1 MANGGGTSRVNPRD
15 FDIEIMETS
24 IFKFI
29 VRYSMRQQ
37 ITVLVIT
44 TFSLPFYY
52 LSLEI
57 PKKIINRALG
67 TGEGDTPGGAM
78 GENIQPFD
86 FFGATLFELDR
97 LPLLFAFCGLYF
109 ALVLINGGFKY
120 FINVFKGL
128 IGERMLRR
136 LRYQLFSRILRFPL
150 PHFRRVSQGE
160 LIPMITA
167 EVEPLGGFIGDAF
180 TLPLYQGGLL
190 VTALI
195 FIMVQDWTLGLMAL
209 VFYPVQGFVIPKLQR
224 RVNMLGK
231 ARVRAVR
238 KLAERIGETVSG
250 AQEIHA
256 NDTSHFE
263 LADFSYRLG
272 TIFHIRFEI
281 YRKKFFVKF
290 LNNFINQLT
299 PLLFFSVGGYMVI
312 QGELS
317 IGALVAVMGAQKDIA
332 SPWKELLNFYQIQ
345 NDAKIKYEQVIT
357 QFEPA
362 GMRAAEDAEVD
373 ADDGPIKGEL
383 KVTNLT
389 LTDEDVKIID
399 STSFTLSLDQRIA
412 IVGAGGSGKEEIAL
426 MLGRLIDPT
435 GGRIDIGGKDLQSL
449 PESFT
454 GRRIAYAGAAPFFIS
469 ASIGDN
475 LIYGLKH
482 RAAPRADDGGEADAE
497 HLAMLKENLMAGNSG
512 DDVFADWID
521 YQAAGVSDSAELTQ
535 AEIRALGVAE
545 MIADVYDFGLRG
557 AIDPAARPDVAERIL
572 TARAQMRERVAEPDC
587 ADLVESFDVKL
598 YNSNATLAENLLFGT
613 PVGDVF
619 DLDRLADNPH
629 VAGVLESCGLIEPLM
644 QAGHSVAKTMLELF
658 SDLAPEHEFFEQ
670 FSFIEADE
678 LADYKDLLG
687 RADYDNLGVLEG
699 EDRRRLLSLPFKLI
713 PARHRLGVLD
723 EAMQERI
730 LAARVVFAR
739 DLPDE
744 FRDSIEFFDVER
756 YNAASTLQDNILFG
770 KLAYGQ
776 AQAETRV
783 GGLISEVIEK
793 LDLYYTVVE
802 VGLDFQVGI
811 GGTRLSSA
819 QRQKLS
825 IARAV
830 LKRPDVFIL
839 SEATSALDGASQ
851 SKVAA
856 NLISEFEGRGLIW
869 ILHRPSQ
876 ASQFDHVLVM
886 RGGKVVGTGRFDDL
900 NKPDSH
906 LTELLA
912 AE

>member
-1 MANGGGTSRVNPRD
+1 
-15 FDIEIMETS
+15 MESS

-29 VRYSMRQQ
+29 IRFSMKAQV
-37 ITVLVIT
+37 TVLIIT
-44 TFSLPFYY
+44 MLSLPFYY

-67 TGEGDTPGGAM
+67 TVEGDTAGGAM
-78 GENIQPFD
+78 GTNIQPFD
-86 FFGATLFELDR
+86 FFGIDLFELDR

-109 ALVLINGGFKY
+109 ALVLINGAFKY
-120 FINVFKGL
+120 YINVYKGL

-136 LRYQLFSRILRFPL
+136 LRYQLYARILRFPL

-160 LIPMITA
+160 LIPMITS

-180 TLPLYQGGLL
+180 SLPLYQGGLL

-195 FIMVQDWTLGLMAL
+195 FIMVQDWKLGLMAL

-231 ARVRAVR
+231 ARVKAVR

-250 AQEIHA
+250 AQEVHA
-256 NDTSHFE
+256 NDTSQFE

-272 TIFHIRFEI
+272 NIFHIRFEI

-299 PLLFFSVGGYMVI
+299 PLLFFSIGGYMVI

-332 SPWKELLNFYQIQ
+332 SPWKELLNYYQIQ

-362 GMRAAEDAEVD
+362 GMRDAEDHEAD
-373 ADDGPIKGEL
+373 AAADQPITGEL
-383 KVTNLT
+383 SVSNLT
-389 LTDEDVKIID
+389 LTDEDVKLID
-399 STSFTLSLDQRIA
+399 SASFTVSLNERTA

-426 MLGRLIDPT
+426 VLGRLLDPSSGRIEI
-435 GGRIDIGGKDLQSL
+435 GGRDLQSL
-449 PESFT
+449 PESVT
-454 GRRIAYAGAAPFFIS
+454 GRRIAFAGATPFFIS
-469 ASIGDN
+469 ASIDDN
-475 LIYGLKH
+475 LVYGLKH
-482 RAAPRADDGGEADAE
+482 RATRSDDGEADAE
-497 HLAMLKENLMAGNSG
+497 RLEAIKENILAGNSTE
-512 DDVFADWID
+512 DIFADWID
-521 YQAAGVSDSAELTQ
+521 YEAAGVADRAALVT
-535 AEIRALGVAE
+535 AEIRALGIAE
-545 MIADVYDFGLRG
+545 MISDVYEFGLRG

-572 TARAQMRERVAEPDC
+572 TARAQMRERVAESEY
-587 ADLVESFDVKL
+587 AGLVESFDVKL

-613 PVGDVF
+613 PVGDTF
-619 DLDRLADNPH
+619 DHEHLADNPY
-629 VAGVLESCGLIEPLM
+629 VIGVLESCNLLEPLL
-644 QAGHSVAKTMLELF
+644 QSGHSVARTMLELF

-670 FSFIEADE
+670 FSFIKAEE
-678 LADYKDLLG
+678 LGDYKELLS
-687 RADYDNLGVLEG
+687 RIDPDNLSVLEG
-699 EDRRRLLSLPFKLI
+699 LDRHRLLSLTFQLI

-723 EAMQERI
+723 EDMQAHI
-730 LAARVVFAR
+730 LEARAVFAR
-739 DLPDE
+739 DLPEDLAE
-744 FRDSIEFFDVER
+744 AIEFFDVER
-756 YNAASTLQDNILFG
+756 YNTAASLQDNVLFG
-770 KLAYGQ
+770 KLAFGQ
-776 AQAETRV
+776 AQAESRV
-783 GGLISEVIEK
+783 GGLISEVIAK
-793 LDLYYTVVE
+793 LELYDTVVE

-819 QRQKLS
+819 QRQKLA

-856 NLISEFEGRGLIW
+856 NLLSEFEGRGLIW

-876 ASQFDHVLVM
+876 ASLFDNVLVM
-886 RGGKVVGTGRFDDL
+886 QSGRIVESGTFDEL
-900 NKPDSH
+900 NKPNAH

>member
-1 MANGGGTSRVNPRD
+1 
-15 FDIEIMETS
+15 MESS

-29 VRYSMRQQ
+29 IRYSMKAQV
-37 ITVLVIT
+37 TVLIIT
-44 TFSLPFYY
+44 MLSLPFYY

-67 TGEGDTPGGAM
+67 VGEDDIAGGVM
-78 GENIQPFD
+78 GSNIQSFD
-86 FFGATLFELDR
+86 FFGYDLFELDR

-109 ALVLINGGFKY
+109 ALVLINGAFKY
-120 FINVFKGL
+120 YINVYKGL

-136 LRYQLFSRILRFPL
+136 LRYQLYSRILRFPL
-150 PHFRRVSQGE
+150 PHFRKVSQGE

-195 FIMVQDWTLGLMAL
+195 FIMAQDWKLGLMAL
-209 VFYPVQGFVIPKLQR
+209 VFYPVQGYVIPKLQR

-231 ARVRAVR
+231 ARVKAVR

-250 AQEIHA
+250 AQEVRA
-256 NDTSHFE
+256 NDTSHYE

-272 TIFHIRFEI
+272 NIFHIRFEI
-281 YRKKFFVKF
+281 YKKKFFVKF

-299 PLLFFSVGGYMVI
+299 PLMFFSIGGYMVI

-332 SPWKELLNFYQIQ
+332 SPWKELLNFYQIKA
-345 NDAKIKYEQVIT
+345 DANIKYDQVVT

-362 GMRAAEDAEVD
+362 GMRDAEEEDADYVD
-373 ADDGPIKGEL
+373 EPLSGDL
-383 KVTNLT
+383 KVSNLT
-389 LTDEDVKIID
+389 LTDEDVKLID
-399 STSFTLSLDQRIA
+399 AASFSVSLDKRTA

-426 MLGRLIDPT
+426 VLGRLLDPS
-435 GGRIDIGGKDLQSL
+435 GGRIDIGGKDLQAL
-449 PESFT
+449 PDSVI
-454 GRRIAYAGAAPFFIS
+454 GRQIAFAGATPFFVS
-469 ASIGDN
+469 VSIGEN

-482 RAAPRADDGGEADAE
+482 RATRTDDGEADAE
-497 HLAMLKENLMAGNSG
+497 RLEAVKENILAGNSA
-512 DDVFADWID
+512 DDIFDDWID
-521 YQAAGVSDSAELTQ
+521 YEAVGVSDRAALIQ
-535 AEIRALGVAE
+535 AQISALGTAE
-545 MIADVYDFGLRG
+545 MIADVYEFGLRG
-557 AIDPAARPDVAERIL
+557 AIDPAKQPDVAERIL
-572 TARAQMRERVAEPDC
+572 TARAQMRERVAEPEY
-587 ADLVESFDVKL
+587 ASLVESFDINA

-613 PVGDVF
+613 PVGDAF
-619 DLDRLADNPH
+619 DLDHLADNPH
-629 VAGVLESCGLIEPLM
+629 VVRVLESCDLIEPLL
-644 QAGHSVAKTMLELF
+644 QAGHTVAKTMIELF

-670 FSFIEADE
+670 FSFIDAEE
-678 LADYKDLLG
+678 LPDYKELLG
-687 RADYDNLGVLEG
+687 RVDADNLSVLEG
-699 EDRRRLLSLPFKLI
+699 LDRQRLLSLPFKLI

-723 EAMQERI
+723 EAMQGRI
-730 LAARVVFAR
+730 LDARAAFAR
-739 DLPDE
+739 DLPE
-744 FRDSIEFFDVER
+744 ELVDSIEFFDVER
-756 YNAASTLQDNILFG
+756 YNTAATLQDNVLFG
-770 KLAYGQ
+770 KLSYGQ
-776 AQAETRV
+776 AQAENRV
-783 GGLISEVIEK
+783 GGLISDVIAK
-793 LDLYYTVVE
+793 LELYDTVVE

-811 GGTRLSSA
+811 GGTRLSTA
-819 QRQKLS
+819 QRQKLA

-856 NLISEFEGRGLIW
+856 NLLSEFEGRGLIW

-876 ASQFDHVLVM
+876 SSLFDNVLVM
-886 RGGKVVGTGRFDDL
+886 QGGRIVESGTFDEL
-900 NKPDSH
+900 NKPNAH
-906 LTELLA
+906 LSELLA

>member
-1 MANGGGTSRVNPRD
+1 
-15 FDIEIMETS
+15 
-24 IFKFI
+24 
-29 VRYSMRQQ
+29 MRQQ
-37 ITVLVIT
+37 ILVLLVT
-44 TFSLPFYY
+44 AGSLPFYY

-67 TGEGDTPGGAM
+67 AGDDAAVGGAL
-78 GENIQPFD
+78 GANIQAFD
-86 FFGATLFELDR
+86 FFGFTLFELDR
-97 LPLLFAFCGLYF
+97 LPLLFSFCALYF

-120 FINVFKGL
+120 YINVFKGL

-136 LRYQLFSRILRFPL
+136 LRYQLYSRILRFPL
-150 PHFRRVSQGE
+150 PHFRKVSQGE

-190 VTALI
+190 VTALV
-195 FIMVQDWTLGLMAL
+195 FIMVQDWKLGLMAL

-224 RVNMLGK
+224 RVNLLGK

-238 KLAERIGETVSG
+238 KLADRIGETVSG

-256 NDTSHFE
+256 NDTTQFE

-272 TIFHIRFEI
+272 NIFHIRFEI

-299 PLLFFSVGGYMVI
+299 PLLFFSIGGYMVI
-312 QGELS
+312 QGELT

-332 SPWKELLNFYQIQ
+332 SPWRELLNFYQIQ
-345 NDAKIKYEQVIT
+345 NDAKIKYDQVVT

-362 GMRAAEDAEVD
+362 GMRAAEDPD
-373 ADDGPIKGEL
+373 ADAAGPISGEL
-383 KVTNLT
+383 IVSNLT
-389 LTDEDVKIID
+389 LTDEDVKLID
-399 STSFTLSLDQRIA
+399 SASFTIALDQRVA

-426 MLGRLIDPT
+426 VLGRLIDPS
-435 GGRIDIGGKDLQSL
+435 GGRIDFGGRDIQTL
-449 PESFT
+449 PESIT
-454 GRRIAYAGAAPFFIS
+454 GRRIAYAGGTPFFVS

-475 LIYGLKH
+475 LLYGLKH
-482 RAAPRADDGGEADAE
+482 RAAPPGDDEEIDNDRADAI
-497 HLAMLKENLMAGNSG
+497 KESILAGNST

-521 YQAAGVSDSAELTQ
+521 YEAAGVADRAALTQ
-535 AEIRALGVAE
+535 AEIRALGAAE
-545 MIADVYDFGLRG
+545 MIADVYEFGLRG
-557 AIDPAARPDVAERIL
+557 VIDPALRPDVAMRIL
-572 TARAQMRERVAEPDC
+572 TARAQMRDRVAKPDC
-587 ADLVESFDVKL
+587 AGLVEIFDVNT

-613 PVGDVF
+613 PVGDTF
-619 DLDRLADNPH
+619 DLDHMADNPH
-629 VAGVLESCGLIEPLM
+629 VARVLESCDLVVPLL

-658 SDLAPEHEFFEQ
+658 SDLAPKHEFFEQ
-670 FSFIEADE
+670 FSFIEAED
-678 LADYKDLLG
+678 LGVYKDLLG

-699 EDRRRLLSLPFKLI
+699 DDRQRLLSLPFKLI

-723 EAMQERI
+723 KDMQARI
-730 LAARVVFAR
+730 LEARAVFAR
-739 DLPDE
+739 DLPEDLV
-744 FRDSIEFFDVER
+744 DAIEFFDVER
-756 YNAASTLQDNILFG
+756 YNAASTLQDNVLFG

-776 AQAETRV
+776 AQAESRV

-793 LDLYYTVVE
+793 LGLYDTVVE
-802 VGLDFQVGI
+802 AGLDFQVGI
-811 GGTRLSSA
+811 GGTRLSTA
-819 QRQKLS
+819 QRQKLA

-839 SEATSALDGASQ
+839 SEAASALDGASQ
-851 SKVAA
+851 SKIVA

-876 ASQFDHVLVM
+876 ASLFDHVLVM
-886 RGGKVVGTGRFDDL
+886 RGGRIAGSGTFDDL
-900 NKPDSH
+900 NKPDTH

>member
-1 MANGGGTSRVNPRD
+1 
-15 FDIEIMETS
+15 MEPS

-29 VRYSMRQQ
+29 IRFSMKQQ
-37 ITVLVIT
+37 VTVLMIT
-44 TFSLPFYY
+44 MFSLPFYY

-67 TGEGDTPGGAM
+67 TVEGDTPGGAM
-78 GENIQPFD
+78 GTNIQPFD
-86 FFGATLFELDR
+86 FFGIDLFELDR

-109 ALVLINGGFKY
+109 ALVLINGAFKY
-120 FINVFKGL
+120 YINVYKGL

-136 LRYQLFSRILRFPL
+136 LRYQLYARILRFPL

-160 LIPMITA
+160 LIPMITS

-180 TLPLYQGGLL
+180 SLPLYQGGLL

-195 FIMVQDWTLGLMAL
+195 FIMVQDWKLGLMAL

-231 ARVRAVR
+231 ARVKAVR

-250 AQEIHA
+250 ALEVHA
-256 NDTSHFE
+256 NDTSQFE

-272 TIFHIRFEI
+272 NIFHIRFEI

-299 PLLFFSVGGYMVI
+299 PLLFFSIGGYMVI

-332 SPWKELLNFYQIQ
+332 SPWKELLNYYQIQ

-362 GMRAAEDAEVD
+362 GMREAEDLD
-373 ADDGPIKGEL
+373 ADAAADQPITGEL
-383 KVTNLT
+383 SVSNLT
-389 LTDEDVKIID
+389 LTDEDVKLID
-399 STSFTLSLDQRIA
+399 SASFTVSLDKRTA

-426 MLGRLIDPT
+426 VLGRLLDPSSGRIEI
-435 GGRIDIGGKDLQSL
+435 GGRDLQSL
-449 PESFT
+449 PESVT
-454 GRRIAYAGAAPFFIS
+454 GRRIAFAGATPFFIS

-482 RAAPRADDGGEADAE
+482 RATRSDDGEADE
-497 HLAMLKENLMAGNSG
+497 ERLAAIKENVLAGNSTE
-512 DDVFADWID
+512 DIFADWID
-521 YQAAGVSDSAELTQ
+521 YEAAGVADAAALVT
-535 AEIRALGVAE
+535 AEINALGIAE
-545 MIADVYDFGLRG
+545 MISDVYEFGLRG
-557 AIDPAARPDVAERIL
+557 AIDPAARPDVAMRIL
-572 TARAQMRERVAEPDC
+572 RARAQMRERVAESEY
-587 ADLVESFDVKL
+587 ASLVESFDINL

-613 PVGDVF
+613 PVGDTF
-619 DLDRLADNPH
+619 DHEHMADNPY
-629 VAGVLESCGLIEPLM
+629 VIGVLESCDLLEPLL
-644 QAGHSVAKTMLELF
+644 QSGHSVARTMLELF

-670 FSFIEADE
+670 FSFIKAEE
-678 LADYKDLLG
+678 LGDYKELLG
-687 RADYDNLGVLEG
+687 RIDPDNLSVLEG
-699 EDRRRLLSLPFKLI
+699 LDRHRLLSLTFQLI

-723 EAMQERI
+723 EAMQAHI
-730 LAARVVFAR
+730 LKARAAFAR
-739 DLPDE
+739 DLPEDLVE
-744 FRDSIEFFDVER
+744 AIEFFDVER
-756 YNAASTLQDNILFG
+756 YNTAATLQDNVLFG
-770 KLAYGQ
+770 KLAFGQ
-776 AQAETRV
+776 AQAESRV

-793 LDLYYTVVE
+793 LDLYDTVVE

-811 GGTRLSSA
+811 GGTRLSTA
-819 QRQKLS
+819 QRQKLA

-856 NLISEFEGRGLIW
+856 NLLSEFEGRGLIW

-876 ASQFDHVLVM
+876 SSLFDNVLVM
-886 RGGKVVGTGRFDDL
+886 QGGRIVESGTFDEL
-900 NKPDSH
+900 NKPNAH

>member
-1 MANGGGTSRVNPRD
+1 M
-15 FDIEIMETS
+15 II
-24 IFKFI
+24 
-29 VRYSMRQQ
+29 
-37 ITVLVIT
+37 LV
-44 TFSLPFYY
+44 
-52 LSLEI
+52 
-57 PKKIINRALG
+57 
-67 TGEGDTPGGAM
+67 
-78 GENIQPFD
+78 
-86 FFGATLFELDR
+86 
-97 LPLLFAFCGLYF
+97 
-109 ALVLINGGFKY
+109 
-120 FINVFKGL
+120 
-128 IGERMLRR
+128 
-136 LRYQLFSRILRFPL
+136 
-150 PHFRRVSQGE
+150 
-160 LIPMITA
+160 
-167 EVEPLGGFIGDAF
+167 
-180 TLPLYQGGLL
+180 
-190 VTALI
+190 
-195 FIMVQDWTLGLMAL
+195 
-209 VFYPVQGFVIPKLQR
+209 
-224 RVNMLGK
+224 
-231 ARVRAVR
+231 
-238 KLAERIGETVSG
+238 
-250 AQEIHA
+250 
-256 NDTSHFE
+256 
-263 LADFSYRLG
+263 
-272 TIFHIRFEI
+272 
-281 YRKKFFVKF
+281 
-290 LNNFINQLT
+290 
-299 PLLFFSVGGYMVI
+299 
-312 QGELS
+312 
-317 IGALVAVMGAQKDIA
+317 
-332 SPWKELLNFYQIQ
+332 
-345 NDAKIKYEQVIT
+345 
-357 QFEPA
+357 
-362 GMRAAEDAEVD
+362 
-373 ADDGPIKGEL
+373 
-383 KVTNLT
+383 
-389 LTDEDVKIID
+389 
-399 STSFTLSLDQRIA
+399 
-412 IVGAGGSGKEEIAL
+412 
-426 MLGRLIDPT
+426 
-435 GGRIDIGGKDLQSL
+435 
-449 PESFT
+449 
-454 GRRIAYAGAAPFFIS
+454 
-469 ASIGDN
+469 
-475 LIYGLKH
+475 
-482 RAAPRADDGGEADAE
+482 
-497 HLAMLKENLMAGNSG
+497 
-512 DDVFADWID
+512 
-521 YQAAGVSDSAELTQ
+521 
-535 AEIRALGVAE
+535 
-545 MIADVYDFGLRG
+545 
-557 AIDPAARPDVAERIL
+557 
-572 TARAQMRERVAEPDC
+572 
-587 ADLVESFDVKL
+587 
-598 YNSNATLAENLLFGT
+598 
-613 PVGDVF
+613 
-619 DLDRLADNPH
+619 
-629 VAGVLESCGLIEPLM
+629 
-644 QAGHSVAKTMLELF
+644 LF

-744 FRDSIEFFDVER
+744 FRDPIEFFDVER

>member
-1 MANGGGTSRVNPRD
+1 
-15 FDIEIMETS
+15 MES
-24 IFKFI
+24 SVFKFI

-37 ITVLVIT
+37 ITVLIIT
-44 TFSLPFYY
+44 SLSLPFYY

-57 PKKIINRALG
+57 PKKIINRAVG
-67 TGEGDTPGGAM
+67 V
-78 GENIQPFD
+78 GENDLEHGALGPHIQPFD
-86 FFGATLFELDR
+86 FFGITLFELDR

-120 FINVFKGL
+120 YINVFKGL

-150 PHFRRVSQGE
+150 PHFRKVSQGE

-195 FIMVQDWTLGLMAL
+195 FIMVQDWMLGLMAL

-256 NDTSHFE
+256 NDTARFE

-272 TIFHIRFEI
+272 NIFHIRFDI

-299 PLLFFSVGGYMVI
+299 PLLFFSIGGYMVI

-332 SPWKELLNFYQIQ
+332 SPWRELLNFYQIQ
-345 NDAKIKYEQVIT
+345 NDAKIKYEQVVT

-362 GMRAAEDAEVD
+362 GMRDAEDPEAEVD
-373 ADDGPIKGEL
+373 TTTPISGEL

-389 LTDEDVKIID
+389 LTDEDVKLID
-399 STSFTLSLDQRIA
+399 SASFTIALDKRIA

-426 MLGRLIDPT
+426 VLGRLLKPSS
-435 GGRIDIGGKDLQSL
+435 GRIDVGGRDLQELS
-449 PESFT
+449 ESVT
-454 GRRIAYAGAAPFFIS
+454 GRRIAYTGATPFFVS
-469 ASIGDN
+469 ASIGEN

-482 RAAPRADDGGEADAE
+482 RAAAAVDGDDSEADAD
-497 HLAMLKENLMAGNSG
+497 HLAAIKENVLAGNSG

-521 YQAAGVSDSAELTQ
+521 YEAAGVADLAELT
-535 AEIRALGVAE
+535 ASEIRALEIAE
-545 MIADVYDFGLRG
+545 MIPDVYEFGLRG
-557 AIDPAARPDVAERIL
+557 VIDPSARPDMAEHIL
-572 TARAQMRERVAEPDC
+572 TARTQMRERVAQPDC
-587 ADLVESFDVKL
+587 AGLVESFDVNA
-598 YNSNATLAENLLFGT
+598 YNTNATVAENMLFGT
-613 PVGDVF
+613 PVGDAF
-619 DLDRLADNPH
+619 DLDRMAENSH
-629 VAGVLESCGLIEPLM
+629 VMKVLESCNLVEPML
-644 QAGHSVAKTMLELF
+644 QSGHQVARTMIELF
-658 SDLAPEHEFFEQ
+658 SDLDPDHEFFEQ
-670 FSFIEADE
+670 FSFIKADE
-678 LADYKDLLG
+678 LDDYKAFLG
-687 RADYDNLGVLEG
+687 RADYDNLAALEDD
-699 EDRRRLLSLPFKLI
+699 DRLRLLSLPFKLI
-713 PARHRLGVLD
+713 VARHRLGVIDDRMQGLIL
-723 EAMQERI
+723 EART
-730 LAARVVFAR
+730 VFAR
-739 DLPDE
+739 DLPE
-744 FRDSIEFFDVER
+744 ELAESIEFFDAER
-756 YNAASTLQDNILFG
+756 YNAAASLQDNVLFG
-770 KLAYGQ
+770 KLAHGQ

-793 LDLYYTVVE
+793 LGIYNTVVE

-811 GGTRLSSA
+811 GGTRLSSG
-819 QRQKLS
+819 QRQKLA

-839 SEATSALDGASQ
+839 AEATSALDGASQ
-851 SKVAA
+851 TKITS
-856 NLISEFEGRGLIW
+856 NLLAEFEGRGLIW
-869 ILHRPSQ
+869 ILHRASQ

-886 RGGKVVGTGRFDDL
+886 RGGKIVGAGDYEEL

-906 LTELLA
+906 FNELLA

>member
-1 MANGGGTSRVNPRD
+1 
-15 FDIEIMETS
+15 MESS

-29 VRYSMRQQ
+29 VRFSMRQQ
-37 ITVLVIT
+37 ISVLMIT
-44 TFSLPFYY
+44 TLSLPFYY

-67 TGEGDTPGGAM
+67 TGEDDVTGGAL
-78 GENIQPFD
+78 GVNVQPFD
-86 FFGATLFELDR
+86 FFGVTLFELDR

-109 ALVLINGGFKY
+109 GLVLINGGFKY
-120 FINVFKGL
+120 YINVFKGL

-150 PHFRRVSQGE
+150 PHFRKVSQGE

-195 FIMVQDWTLGLMAL
+195 FIMVQDWKLGLMAL

-224 RVNMLGK
+224 RVNLLGK

-256 NDTSHFE
+256 NDTTRYE

-272 TIFHIRFEI
+272 NIFHIRFEI

-299 PLLFFSVGGYMVI
+299 PLLFFSIGGYMVI

-332 SPWKELLNFYQIQ
+332 SPWRELLNFYQIQ
-345 NDAKIKYEQVIT
+345 NDAKIKYEQVVT

-362 GMRAAEDAEVD
+362 GMRDAEDPDAEVD
-373 ADDGPIKGEL
+373 TETPIAGEL

-389 LTDEDVKIID
+389 LTDEDVKLID
-399 STSFTLSLDQRIA
+399 SASFTIALDQRVA

-426 MLGRLIDPT
+426 VLGRLLTPS
-435 GGRIDIGGKDLQSL
+435 GGRIDVGGRDLQALS
-449 PESFT
+449 ESIT
-454 GRRIAYAGAAPFFIS
+454 GRRIAFAGATPFFVS

-475 LIYGLKH
+475 LLYGLKH
-482 RAAPRADDGGEADAE
+482 CAAAPDEDGGESDAE
-497 HLAMLKENLMAGNSG
+497 HFASLQENIMAGNSG

-521 YQAAGVSDSAELTQ
+521 YEAAGVADAAELTTR
-535 AEIRALGVAE
+535 EIRALGVAE
-545 MIADVYDFGLRG
+545 MILDVYEFGLRG
-557 AIDPAARPDVAERIL
+557 VIDPSARPEMAERIL

-587 ADLVESFDVKL
+587 AGLVETFDVNA
-598 YNSNATLAENLLFGT
+598 YNSNATVAENLLFGT
-613 PVGDVF
+613 PVDDTF
-619 DLDRLADNPH
+619 DFDHLAKNPH
-629 VAGVLESCGLIEPLM
+629 VLKVLESCDLVEPLM
-644 QAGHSVAKTMLELF
+644 QSGHQVARTMIELF

-670 FSFIEADE
+670 FSFIQADE
-678 LADYKDLLG
+678 LDDYKDLLG
-687 RADYDNLGVLEG
+687 RADYDNLAALEG
-699 EDRRRLLSLPFKLI
+699 NDRQRLLSLPFKLI
-713 PARHRLGVLD
+713 VARHRLGVID
-723 EAMQERI
+723 EHMQERI
-730 LAARVVFAR
+730 LKARAVFAAELPEELR
-739 DLPDE
+739 DA
-744 FRDSIEFFDVER
+744 IEFFDEER
-756 YNAASTLQDNILFG
+756 YNAAATLQDNVLFG
-770 KLAYGQ
+770 KLVYGQ
-776 AQAETRV
+776 AQAESRV

-793 LDLYYTVVE
+793 LGIYNTVVE

-819 QRQKLS
+819 QRQKLA

-839 SEATSALDGASQ
+839 AEATSALDGASQ
-851 SKVAA
+851 SKVAS
-856 NLISEFEGRGLIW
+856 NLLAEFEGRGLIW
-869 ILHRPSQ
+869 VLHRPSQ
-876 ASQFDHVLVM
+876 SSQFDHVLVM
-886 RGGKVVGTGRFDDL
+886 RGGKIVGAGSYDEL

-906 LTELLA
+906 FNELLA

>member
-1 MANGGGTSRVNPRD
+1 
-15 FDIEIMETS
+15 MEPS
-24 IFKFI
+24 IFRFI
-29 VRYSMRQQ
+29 VRYSMRAQ
-37 ITVLVIT
+37 ILVLMVT
-44 TFSLPFYY
+44 AASLPFYY

-67 TGEGDTPGGAM
+67 TGEGAPESAAGVLGT
-78 GENIQPFD
+78 NIQPFD
-86 FFGATLFELDR
+86 FFGYTLFELDR
-97 LPLLFAFCGLYF
+97 LPLLLTFCALYF

-120 FINVFKGL
+120 YINVFKGL

-150 PHFRRVSQGE
+150 PHFRRVSQGQ

-167 EVEPLGGFIGDAF
+167 EVEPLGGFIGDSF

-195 FIMVQDWTLGLMAL
+195 FIMVQDWKLGLMAL

-224 RVNMLGK
+224 RVNLLGK
-231 ARVRAVR
+231 SRVRAVR
-238 KLAERIGETVSG
+238 KLADRIGEAVAG

-256 NDTSHFE
+256 NDTTRYE
-263 LADFSYRLG
+263 LADFSNRLG
-272 TIFHIRFEI
+272 DIFHIRFEI

-299 PLLFFSVGGYMVI
+299 PLLFFSIGGYMVI
-312 QGELS
+312 QGELT

-332 SPWKELLNFYQIQ
+332 SPWRELLNFYQIQ
-345 NDAKIKYEQVIT
+345 NDAKIKYEQVVS

-362 GMRAAEDAEVD
+362 GMRPPH
-373 ADDGPIKGEL
+373 DGEEAPTEPLSGEL
-383 KVTNLT
+383 SVTNLT
-389 LTDEDVKIID
+389 LTDEDVKLIN
-399 STSFTLSLDQRIA
+399 SASFTLALDKRVA
-412 IVGAGGSGKEEIAL
+412 IVGASGSGKEELAL
-426 MLGRLIDPT
+426 VLSKLIDPS
-435 GGRIDIGGKDLQSL
+435 GGRIDIGGNDLQQL

-454 GRRIAYAGAAPFFIS
+454 GQRIAFSGATPFFVS
-469 ASIGDN
+469 ASIDDN

-482 RAAPRADDGGEADAE
+482 RAAPPAEDGGQAE
-497 HLAMLKENLMAGNSG
+497 SDRAGALKENLLAGNSA
-512 DDVFADWID
+512 DDIFADWID
-521 YQAAGVSDSAELTQ
+521 YEAAGAADRAALTE
-535 AEIRALGVAE
+535 AEIRALGIAE
-545 MIADVYDFGLRG
+545 MIADVYEFGLRG
-557 AIDPAARPDVAERIL
+557 AIDPVARPDVAERIL
-572 TARAQMRERVAEPDC
+572 AARAQMRERVAEPEYV
-587 ADLVESFDVKL
+587 DLVEIFDVAA

-613 PVGDVF
+613 PVGDTF
-619 DLDRLADNPH
+619 HLDHLADNEH
-629 VAGVLESCGLIEPLM
+629 VLRVLENCGLIDPML
-644 QAGHSVAKTMLELF
+644 QAGYTVARTMLELF
-658 SDLAPEHEFFEQ
+658 SDLAPDHEFFEQ
-670 FSFIEADE
+670 FSFIQADE

-687 RADYDNLGVLEG
+687 RADFDNLGVLEG
-699 EDRRRLLSLPFKLI
+699 DDRQRLLSLPFKLM

-723 EAMQERI
+723 EDMQARI
-730 LAARVVFAR
+730 LEARAAFAR
-739 DLPDE
+739 DLPEDLK
-744 FRDSIEFFDVER
+744 DAIEFFDSER
-756 YNAASTLQDNILFG
+756 YNAASTLQDNVLFG

-776 AQAETRV
+776 AQAESRI
-783 GGLISEVIEK
+783 GGLISDVIDK
-793 LDLYYTVVE
+793 LGLYDTVVE
-802 VGLDFQVGI
+802 VGLGFQVGI
-811 GGTRLSSA
+811 GGTRLSTA

-851 SKVAA
+851 SKITA
-856 NLISEFEGRGLIW
+856 NLLSEFKGRGLIW

-886 RGGKVVGTGRFDDL
+886 RGGRIVGNGSFDDL
-900 NKPDSH
+900 NKPDTH

>member
-1 MANGGGTSRVNPRD
+1 
-15 FDIEIMETS
+15 MEPS
-24 IFKFI
+24 IFRFI

-37 ITVLVIT
+37 IMVLLVT
-44 TFSLPFYY
+44 AGSLPFYY

-67 TGEGDTPGGAM
+67 TSEDAAASVGGVL
-78 GENIQPFD
+78 GTNIQPFD
-86 FFGATLFELDR
+86 FFGVTIVELDR
-97 LPLLFAFCGLYF
+97 LPLLFAFCALYF

-120 FINVFKGL
+120 YINVFKGL

-136 LRYQLFSRILRFPL
+136 LRYQLYSRILRFPL

-167 EVEPLGGFIGDAF
+167 EVEPLGGFIGDSF

-195 FIMVQDWTLGLMAL
+195 FIMVQDWKLGLMAL

-224 RVNMLGK
+224 RVNILGK

-238 KLAERIGETVSG
+238 KLADRIGETVSG

-256 NDTSHFE
+256 NDTSQFE

-272 TIFHIRFEI
+272 NIFTIRFEI

-299 PLLFFSVGGYMVI
+299 PLLFFSIGGYMVI

-332 SPWKELLNFYQIQ
+332 SPWRELLNFYQIQ
-345 NDAKIKYEQVIT
+345 NDAKIKYEQVVT

-362 GMRAAEDAEVD
+362 GMREAEDPDAEVD
-373 ADDGPIKGEL
+373 VAAPISGEL
-383 KVTNLT
+383 SVSNLT
-389 LTDEDVKIID
+389 LTDEDVKLID
-399 STSFTLSLDQRIA
+399 SASFTIALDQRVA

-426 MLGRLIDPT
+426 VLGRLIDPS
-435 GGRIDIGGKDLQSL
+435 GGRIDFGGKDIHAL
-449 PESFT
+449 PESIT
-454 GRRIAYAGAAPFFIS
+454 GRRFAYAGATPFFIS
-469 ASIGDN
+469 ASINDN
-475 LIYGLKH
+475 LLYGLKH
-482 RAAPRADDGGEADAE
+482 RAAPRGDDEEIDNERADAV
-497 HLAMLKENLMAGNSG
+497 KENILAGNSTE
-512 DDVFADWID
+512 DVFADWID
-521 YQAAGVSDSAELTQ
+521 YEAAGVADGAALTQ
-535 AEIRALGVAE
+535 ASIRALGTAE
-545 MIADVYDFGLRG
+545 MIADVYEFGLRG
-557 AIDPAARPDVAERIL
+557 AIDPIARPDVAERIL

-587 ADLVESFDVKL
+587 AGLVESFDVNA

-613 PVGDVF
+613 PVGDTF
-619 DLDRLADNPH
+619 DLDHMADNPH
-629 VAGVLESCGLIEPLM
+629 VVRVLESCDLVVPLL
-644 QAGHSVAKTMLELF
+644 QTGHSVAKTMLELF
-658 SDLAPEHEFFEQ
+658 SDLDPEHEFFEQ
-670 FSFIEADE
+670 FSFIEAEE
-678 LADYKDLLG
+678 LGDYKDLLG

-699 EDRRRLLSLPFKLI
+699 EDRQRLLSLPFKLI
-713 PARHRLGVLD
+713 TARHRLGVLD
-723 EAMQERI
+723 EEMQARI
-730 LAARVVFAR
+730 LEARAVFAR
-739 DLPDE
+739 DLPEDLA
-744 FRDSIEFFDVER
+744 DAIEFFDVER
-756 YNAASTLQDNILFG
+756 YNTASTLQDNVLFG

-776 AQAETRV
+776 AQAESRV

-793 LDLYYTVVE
+793 LGLYDTVVE

-811 GGTRLSSA
+811 GGTRLSTA
-819 QRQKLS
+819 QRQKLA

-830 LKRPDVFIL
+830 IKRPDVFIL

-876 ASQFDHVLVM
+876 ASLFDHVLVM
-886 RGGKVVGTGRFDDL
+886 RGGRIAGSGAFDDL
-900 NKPDSH
+900 KQPDSH